1 MKNKKA
7 LIAILAALVVI
18 AAVLLI
24 WQPWKTNEAPAAA
37 PEAAEEAA
45 TEAAEEATAAVEA
58 AEEAAEKEA
67 AAVEAAEEAAKEEP
81 AAEEPAAEA
90 KVKLGVILLHDEDS
104 TYDLNFI
111 NGVKDA
117 QKKLGLSDDDV
128 IIKRNIP
135 ESNECYEAAKDLVD
149 EGCTIVFADSFGHES
164 FMVQA
169 AKEFPNVDFCHAT
182 GTMAHTEKLANYHNA
197 FAAIY
202 EGRYLAGVAAG
213 LKLNE
218 IKEAGK
224 LKGDAPVM
232 GYVGAFTYAEV
243 MSGYTSFYLGA
254 KSVCPD
260 VTMKV
265 QFTGSWYDEK
275 EEKAAAEALIAA
287 GADLI
292 SQHADSMGAPTACE
306 NAGIPDVSYNGSTV
320 ESCPNTFI
328 VASRID
334 WAPYFEYIVNQ
345 KKAGEAIDTDWTGT
359 IATGSVVLTDVNDKA
374 AAAGTADK
382 LAEVKAQFEAGTLH
396 VFDTA
401 TEGFITVEEGKALES
416 YIADVDTDEAFT
428 PDTEVVAD
436 GYFHESEYRSAP
448 YFDVKIDGIELLNTA
463 F

>member
-1 MKNKKA
+1 MKNKKLLA
-7 LIAILAALVVI
+7 VLCLIVLAVAAILIFANPFA
-18 AAVLLI
+18 
-24 WQPWKTNEAPAAA
+24 KKEEKPAA
-37 PEAAEEAA
+37 
-45 TEAAEEATAAVEA
+45 EATAAPA
-58 AEEAAEKEA
+58 AQATEQPAEKA
-67 AAVEAAEEAAKEEP
+67 A
-81 AAEEPAAEA
+81 
-90 KVKLGVILLHDEDS
+90 VKLGVILLHDEDS

-117 QKKLGLSDDDV
+117 QKKLNLSDDQV

-149 EGCTIVFADSFGHES
+149 QGCNIIFADSFGHES
-164 FMVQA
+164 FLLEA
-169 AKEFPNVDFCHAT
+169 AKQYPNVEFCHAT
-182 GTMAHTEKLANYHNA
+182 GTMAHTEKLANFHNA

-218 IKEAGK
+218 IKAAGG
-224 LKGDAPVM
+224 LKGEKPLM
-232 GYVGAFTYAEV
+232 GYVGAYTYAEV

-260 VTMKV
+260 VEMKV

-275 EEKAAAEALIAA
+275 EEKAAAEALINA

-306 NAGIPDVSYNGSTV
+306 NANIPNVSYNGSTV
-320 ESCPNTFI
+320 ANCPNTFI

-334 WAPYFEYIVNQ
+334 WAPYFEYIVTQ
-345 KKAGEAIDTDWTGT
+345 KQEGKAIDTDWTGT
-359 IATGSVVLTDVNDKA
+359 IATGSVVLTEVNEKA
-374 AAAGTADK
+374 AAADTQKKID
-382 LAEVKAQFEAGTLH
+382 EVKAEFAAGTRK

-401 TEGFITVEEGKALES
+401 KEGFITVGGAALTT
-416 YIADVDTDEAFT
+416 YMADVDTDAAFT
-428 PDTEVVAD
+428 KDTEAVKD

-448 YFDVKIDGIELLNTA
+448 YFDVRIDGIELLNEK

>member
-1 MKNKKA
+1 MKKVLA
-7 LIAILAALVVI
+7 LVLALALCLTAFAALADGV
-18 AAVLLI
+18 
-24 WQPWKTNEAPAAA
+24 
-37 PEAAEEAA
+37 
-45 TEAAEEATAAVEA
+45 
-58 AEEAAEKEA
+58 
-67 AAVEAAEEAAKEEP
+67 AKEDI
-81 AAEEPAAEA
+81 
-90 KVKLGVILLHDEDS
+90 KLGVILLHDEDS

-117 QKKLGLSDDDV
+117 AAALGLADEQV

-135 ESNECYEAAKDLVD
+135 ESNDCYEAALDLAD
-149 EGCTIVFADSFGHES
+149 EGCQIVFADSFGHET
-164 FMVQA
+164 FMLQA
-169 AKEFPNVDFCHAT
+169 AKELPEVDFCHAT
-182 GTMAHTEKLANYHNA
+182 GTMAHTEKLNNFHNA

-401 TEGFITVEEGKALES
+401 TEGFITVDNKALES
-416 YIADVDTDEAFT
+416 YTADVDTDEAFT